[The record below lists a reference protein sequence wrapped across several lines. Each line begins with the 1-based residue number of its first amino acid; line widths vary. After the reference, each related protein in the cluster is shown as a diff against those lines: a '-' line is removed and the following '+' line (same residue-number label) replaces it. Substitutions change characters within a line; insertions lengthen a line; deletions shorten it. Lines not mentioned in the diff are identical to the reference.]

1 MCHAVTPR
9 EVPTLNT
16 GEELWPGAHTQSQA
30 ADSWIEGALLLK
42 QYTVHWR
49 AGYGEKKFAAV
60 IPVLSV
66 SNNVPKPK
74 NIDFQISTWRNGDL
88 DEILKLLVDI

>member
-1 MCHAVTPR
+1 MSLETR
-9 EVPTLNT
+9 SDIRMLLQIN
-16 GEELWPGAHTQSQA
+16 
-30 ADSWIEGALLLK
+30 LLLREDH
-42 QYTVHWR
+42 TVHWR

-60 IPVLSV
+60 IPVLSA